1 MRTKALILTA
11 ALLGVTCGPARA
23 SEQPSIERIDGR
35 GVEILTGSARVTER
49 GLRVS
54 GLIRRDRVGGALPV
68 AAHLDISAFDREGRL
83 LATTSARIPALTASL
98 RHRHPGRYEA
108 ILPAQVV
115 AGGAKIQVRYHA
127 RAHAAEGGEGVQ

>member
-11 ALLGVTCGPARA
+11 ALLGVTCGPAWA

-49 GLRVS
+49 GLRVF

-83 LATTSARIPALTASL
+83 VATTSARVPALAASL
-98 RHRHPGRYEA
+98 RHRHPARYEA
-108 ILPAQVV
+108 ILPPLAV
-115 AGGAKIQVRYHA
+115 AGVAKIQVRYQA
-127 RAHAAEGGEGVQ
+127 RAHAAEGGEGGQ